1 MKRLRFFPIIAS
13 ILLLGLSG
21 CMTSGKVSMRERMLN
36 AAWDHQ
42 EATRREKEAKK
53 EKQKRARA
61 RIIGQFMN
69 SWIGKPVSSY
79 IRKVGPANQ
88 IAADGAGGRIYV
100 WVEEIEM
107 QRRVKKQPLSPRV
120 SRKTKTQ
127 GTMRWNPLFQQWEF
141 ESETVPARTEP
152 PDAAKLLLELHR
164 QRRTETYTTHF
175 RIMIY
180 TRPDGTIYH
189 CLID

>member
-1 MKRLRFFPIIAS
+1 MKRLRVFPIIAS

-53 EKQKRARA
+53 EQQKRARA

-100 WVEEIEM
+100 WEKMSHLPRATTRRIEHWDHYF
-107 QRRVKKQPLSPRV
+107 QRSEYEL
-120 SRKTKTQ
+120 
-127 GTMRWNPLFQQWEF
+127 
-141 ESETVPARTEP
+141 ETVISPGVSNR
-152 PDAAKLLLELHR
+152 LM
-164 QRRTETYTTHF
+164 F
-175 RIMIY
+175 Y
-180 TRPDGTIYH
+180 TRADGTIYH